1 MNGKP
6 ERNEQKAGKKEI
18 GGTIGDNTCIH
29 GWTEESVIRISIED
43 DV

>member
-18 GGTIGDNTCIH
+18 GGTIGDNTLH
-29 GWTEESVIRISIED
+29 PRIDGGKRNSNFE
-43 DV
+43 